1 MNMLD
6 NHVHTTFSRD
16 GKDSME
22 KVIKKAMDK
31 GIVHLTFT
39 DHMEYNT
46 DKFSIDFGKYCKT
59 IEEFQWKYKNYI
71 NLYKGIEVGYQNH
84 LKDEINNII
93 NKYAFDFV
101 LCSTHTVDK
110 INVPDPKFFE
120 GYSKEEAYRKYFTS
134 ILETVS
140 EFKNFDTYGHLDYI
154 VRYGNYEN
162 NKVIYN
168 DYKDV
173 LDALL
178 KTIIASGKGIEINT
192 SGIRYN
198 LEAMHPNQ
206 NILRRYKELGGEII
220 TVGSDSHQ
228 GKDLCKDFY
237 RAYDMLEFLD
247 YRYVCM
253 FKKRTPVYI
262 SIEKTREGTVA

>member
-6 NHVHTTFSRD
+6 NHVHTTFSID

-22 KVIKKAMDK
+22 TVIKKAIDM
-31 GIVHLTFT
+31 GTTHLTFT

-46 DKFSIDFGKYCKT
+46 DKFSIDFEKYCKS
-59 IEEFQWKYKNYI
+59 IEEFQYKYKNHI
-71 NLYKGIEVGYQNH
+71 NIYKGIEIGYQKH
-84 LKDEINNII
+84 LKNEINSII
-93 NKYAFDFV
+93 DRYNFDFV

-120 GYSKEEAYRKYFTS
+120 GYNKAEAYRRYFTS

-140 EFKNFDTYGHLDYI
+140 EFKNFDIYGHLDYI

-162 NKVIYN
+162 NRVIYN

-173 LDALL
+173 LDTLL
-178 KTIIASGKGIEINT
+178 KTIINSGKGIELNT

-198 LEAMHPNQ
+198 LDAMHPNKD
-206 NILRRYKELGGEII
+206 ILKRYKELGGEII

-228 GKDLCKDFY
+228 AKDLCKDFY
-237 RAYDMLEFLD
+237 KAYDILEFLG
-247 YRYVCM
+247 YKYICM
-253 FKKRTPVYI
+253 FKERLPVYI
-262 SIEKTREGTVA
+262 NIEKSRKGIVA